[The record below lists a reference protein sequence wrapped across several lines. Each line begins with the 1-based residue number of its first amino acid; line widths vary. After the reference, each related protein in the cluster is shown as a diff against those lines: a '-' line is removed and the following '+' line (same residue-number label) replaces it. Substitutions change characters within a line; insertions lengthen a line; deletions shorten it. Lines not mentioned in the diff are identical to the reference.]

1 VGSVSTVLCGCEVA
15 EDGGVGSVAAYARLS
30 VQVVDVNDN
39 SPELLVNALTESG
52 RVEVAENAPA
62 NTFTAYVAVRDA
74 DAAQNAVA
82 ECRIDSTSTAAAAAG
97 IMHHQTP
104 LY

>member
-1 VGSVSTVLCGCEVA
+1 MSTVLCGCEVAEDGGVGSMSTVLCGCEVAEDGGVGSMSTVLCGCEVA

-39 SPELLVNALTESG
+39 SPELLVNA
-52 RVEVAENAPA
+52 
-62 NTFTAYVAVRDA
+62 
-74 DAAQNAVA
+74 
-82 ECRIDSTSTAAAAAG
+82 AG
-97 IMHHQTP
+97 IMYHQTP